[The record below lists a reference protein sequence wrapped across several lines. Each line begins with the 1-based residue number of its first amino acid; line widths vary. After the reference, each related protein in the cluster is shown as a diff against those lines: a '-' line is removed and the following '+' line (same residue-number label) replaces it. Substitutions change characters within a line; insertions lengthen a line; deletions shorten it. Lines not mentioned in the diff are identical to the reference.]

1 MSMNTFVSGKFLQM
15 NKTLIAVKSVFA
27 GCFLDSSF
35 LLFLSQDAGKDPP
48 ALSFF
53 SILALMAFVFL
64 TRSVSELANGVSAQ
78 LTETIEVDDCVH
90 SLRWKPKED
99 VSKH

>member
-1 MSMNTFVSGKFLQM
+1 MSMNTFVSGKFLRM

-48 ALSFF
+48 S
-53 SILALMAFVFL
+53 
-64 TRSVSELANGVSAQ
+64 SELFFHFSSDGV
-78 LTETIEVDDCVH
+78 CV
-90 SLRWKPKED
+90 SDKERQRA
-99 VSKH
+99 S